1 MEEIVSGLVWNRAWE
16 VHHSRDRMS
25 TSLDQT
31 ICSYRT
37 TPSWIIQLLTF
48 QQPEAWQ
55 YREIIAS
62 FFLNA
67 FSCHSIETLINLVTI
82 ADAIDMGNSHATCV
96 LLISA
101 RGRNIGYAIEKRKD
115 SDKSLILLL
124 SIQFLMNMIEWF
136 SNPFIWASVGG
147 LKKDGIMDTSKNL
160 ALIRR
165 ETLFIVIMEY
175 GLWILRN
182 LCSNSSPTTHLLCDS
197 TLLSLSKFRHIQLQ
211 IGEHNTTRKL
221 WVKWSNFS
229 KTFHRSWSI

>member
-1 MEEIVSGLVWNRAWE
+1 MKEIVSGLVWNRAWE
-16 VHHSRDRMS
+16 VHHSRDHMS

-31 ICSYRT
+31 ICSYKT

-48 QQPEAWQ
+48 QKPEAWQ

-101 RGRNIGYAIEKRKD
+101 RGRNTGYAIEKRKD

-136 SNPFIWASVGG
+136 SHPFIWASVGG
-147 LKKDGIMDTSKNL
+147 LKKRWHHGHITKFGSYKEGSIIYCDYGIW
-160 ALIRR
+160 ALDFKK
-165 ETLFIVIMEY
+165 LMLKFQPY
-175 GLWILRN
+175 Y
-182 LCSNSSPTTHLLCDS
+182 SPTTWLHP
-197 TLLSLSKFRHIQLQ
+197 T
-211 IGEHNTTRKL
+211 
-221 WVKWSNFS
+221 
-229 KTFHRSWSI
+229 